1 MANKV
6 VICGIDTSSLPK
18 CTNEKSNELLTKI
31 KQGVPGAQEEFVMLG
46 SLLYYDFFPHS
57 AWIFWN
63 LR

>member
-31 KQGVPGAQEEFVMLG
+31 KQGVPGAQEEFVMLNME
-46 SLLYYDFFPHS
+46 YIIY
-57 AWIFWN
+57 
-63 LR
+63 